1 MQFNQSCHLIRETV
15 YETPYSLLDNLSPAY
30 REAFGNDLTTQLL
43 KLQKQREEEQSEWIK
58 QYFNDII
65 SELNGMGPPPYGRS
79 QTVPYH
85 KPLSVMERK
94 QSQEQQMLA
103 NQRQNAPFV
112 PEFSDFNNT
121 FEVEI
126 KRNSLGLGFSID
138 GGPDAAAPWTNLV
151 RVKKIFPLQP
161 AWETGK
167 LRVSWLKEVDCFFT
181 PPHIQFDFIFRS
193 GIFCCVSQDF
203 HSPDLV
209 SVKHWI
215 FSDHLQH

>member
-1 MQFNQSCHLIRETV
+1 
-15 YETPYSLLDNLSPAY
+15 
-30 REAFGNDLTTQLL
+30 
-43 KLQKQREEEQSEWIK
+43 
-58 QYFNDII
+58 
-65 SELNGMGPPPYGRS
+65 MGPPPYGRS

-94 QSQEQQMLA
+94 LSQEQMPISK
-103 NQRQNAPFV
+103 QNALLV

-138 GGPDAAAPWTNLV
+138 GGPEASAPWTNLV

-167 LRVSWLKEVDCFFT
+167 LRVS
-181 PPHIQFDFIFRS
+181 
-193 GIFCCVSQDF
+193 
-203 HSPDLV
+203 
-209 SVKHWI
+209 
-215 FSDHLQH
+215 